1 MLSKTANSGQMG
13 FYSTFEEQLNRKH
26 PLYILANQI
35 NWQQFEESFKDL
47 YCLDNG
53 RPAKPIRRMVSLLML
68 KHIRN
73 LSDESV
79 VEQWAETAYYQYFSG
94 EQSFVAKVPGEAS
107 ELVHLLNSK
116 IIMPKTQRQSWVPI
130 QFGLL

>member
-1 MLSKTANSGQMG
+1 MG

-26 PLYILANQI
+26 TLYILANQI

-47 YCLDNG
+47 YCPDNG
-53 RPAKPIRRMVSLLML
+53 RPAKPIRRMVSLLVL

-79 VEQWAETAYYQYFSG
+79 VEQWAENAYYQYFSG
-94 EQSFVAKVPGEAS
+94 EQSFVAKVSCEAS
-107 ELVHLLNSK
+107 ELVHFKNALEK
-116 IIMPKTQRQSWVPI
+116 RV
-130 QFGLL
+130 